1 MDQPDQQRERII
13 TPQTHKRGGARPN
26 TGRKPGTSDGGSMLR
41 KTVTL
46 DQTTINKAIELGDGE
61 LSEGLRR
68 AVKLASQR
76 P

>member
-1 MDQPDQQRERII
+1 M
-13 TPQTHKRGGARPN
+13 TTHHHKRGGARPN
-26 TGRKPGTSDGGSMLR
+26 AGRKPSTSDGGAILR

-46 DQTTINKAIELGDGE
+46 DQTTIDEAIKLGDGE

>member
-1 MDQPDQQRERII
+1 M
-13 TPQTHKRGGARPN
+13 TPQATKRGGARPN

-46 DQTTINKAIELGDGE
+46 DKTTIDEAIKLGDGE

-68 AVKLASQR
+68 AVKLASQQ